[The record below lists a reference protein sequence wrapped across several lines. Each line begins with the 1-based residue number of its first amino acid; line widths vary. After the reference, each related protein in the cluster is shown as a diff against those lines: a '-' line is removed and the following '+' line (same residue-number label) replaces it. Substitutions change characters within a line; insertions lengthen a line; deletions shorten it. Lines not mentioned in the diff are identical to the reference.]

1 MKQNLKN
8 SVHVHNHTEEQPNE
22 KTLFYLSFSFGLN
35 MLLSVLEIAGGL
47 AADSTA
53 LIADAL
59 HNTSDALSIFIAL
72 IALKIGRK
80 KADSKYTY
88 GFKRAEIIGGFVN
101 LILLFISGVYLIFE
115 SVQQFFF
122 VAHIDGDLIIA
133 VSIAAL
139 IIDLITAK
147 FSHTHA
153 RHNVNMRFVFLH
165 NLADTFGSLGVII
178 SGLCVLWLNILWIDG
193 LIALL
198 IAIYM
203 IYQSVIGLP
212 EILRI
217 LMNAAP
223 DSPRTE
229 EILSALMQIKGVKNV
244 HHLHLWYL
252 NESDIAL
259 ECHLVADNMLIV
271 EKTTKL
277 IQQKFG
283 IRHCTIQ
290 VETGKHC
297 RPCEL

>member
-101 LILLFISGVYLIFE
+101 LILLFISGLYLIFE

-153 RHNVNMRFVFLH
+153 HHNVNMRFVFLH
-165 NLADTFGSLGVII
+165 NLADAFGSLGVII

-271 EKTTKL
+271 KKTTKL